1 MMVAGRLALA
11 LGALAAGA
19 AVAMSFVAR
28 RRVAAGA
35 REEEAI
41 DATIEDSFPASDP
54 PSHTPVTGQKKNQAG

>member
-19 AVAMSFVAR
+19 AVVMSLAAR

-35 REEEAI
+35 REEESI

-54 PSHTPVTGQKKNQAG
+54 PSHTPVTGQKKSQAG